1 MNRKKNLTA
10 NEQIILAIE
19 YLSLAEEYIFRNKE
33 LNSLSLAELLDEL
46 QDTEKESKES
56 DWGLDRRFRM
66 YTGKLKKIGVS
77 LNLKSKKIEFK
88 NKRIPFIIIS
98 TYVKSFCEDY
108 NEQQLRIFFKSKKED
123 FYEVL
128 RLFVFIRYAIKY
140 SLMIE
145 LELAKSMNWQT
156 SLRRIIPRYLISK
169 NQFLDIV
176 VTDLK
181 DKRGKL
187 FPLVNI
193 ISIKNNLLSA
203 YKKRKKSNIPFDRA
217 SFEASP
223 ESQFY
228 WVTVIYTVQ
237 FNSYSFIH
245 FSNTNEIE
253 YKVINDDNPLS
264 IIVEISC
271 NDVFLIQR
279 ILFNYGIYV
288 KLLSPKEAVFDFK
301 NKISALEKHYENV

>member
-1 MNRKKNLTA
+1 MSRKKNLTSS
-10 NEQIILAIE
+10 EQIILAIE
-19 YLSLAEEYIFRNKE
+19 FLSLADEYIFRKKD

-46 QDTEKESKES
+46 QDAEKEGKES
-56 DWGLDRRFRM
+56 DWGLDRRFRL

-77 LNLKSKKIEFK
+77 LNLKSKKIEFENK
-88 NKRIPFIIIS
+88 NTPFKIIS
-98 TYVKSFCEDY
+98 TYVKFFCEDY
-108 NEQQLRIFFKSKKED
+108 NEQHLRIFFKSKKED

-140 SLMIE
+140 SLVIE
-145 LELAKSMNWQT
+145 LEFAKSMNWQK
-156 SLRRIIPRYLISK
+156 SIRRIIPRYLISK
-169 NQFLDIV
+169 NQFLDVV

-181 DKRGKL
+181 DKRGKW
-187 FPLVNI
+187 FSLVNI
-193 ISIKNNLLSA
+193 ISLKNDLLSA
-203 YKKRKKSNIPFDRA
+203 YKKRKKSNIPFDRV

-228 WVTVIYTVQ
+228 WVTVVYTVQ
-237 FNSYSFIH
+237 FNSYSFVH
-245 FSNTNEIE
+245 FSTTNEIE
-253 YKVINDDNPLS
+253 YKVINNDNPLA

-288 KLLSPKEAVFDFK
+288 KLLSPASAVLDFK
-301 NKISALEKHYENV
+301 NKISALGKHYEYL